1 MKRLLANC
9 LGERWGS
16 NPRPSEP
23 QSDALPTE
31 LLPPFFGITK
41 LILFSN
47 ISNIIKIFFSLLIV
61 SIITSCSSIIRFSSL
76 ESNSS
81 GINKSKREV
90 IGKSFKGFA
99 SYYGNEFNG
108 RKTASGEIFDNNKM
122 TAAHQTLPF
131 GTLVRV
137 TNLKNKLSVI
147 VVINDR
153 GPFVDGRIID
163 LSYAAARQID
173 MVKDGIVEVEIEILE

>member
-1 MKRLLANC
+1 MKILEM

-31 LLPPFFGITK
+31 LLPPFYRITK
-41 LILFSN
+41 LTFFSYTSMN
-47 ISNIIKIFFSLLIV
+47 LKIFFLIFPLLV
-61 SIITSCSSIIRFSSL
+61 FMGCSSIIRFN
-76 ESNSS
+76 SNNLD
-81 GINKSKREV
+81 IELNKNNPKDLV
-90 IGKSFKGFA
+90 GQKFKGLA

-122 TAAHQTLPF
+122 TAAHKSIPF

-137 TNLKNKLSVI
+137 TNLKNNLSVI

-153 GPFVDGRIID
+153 GPFVEGRIID
-163 LSYAAARQID
+163 LSFTAARQID
-173 MVKDGIVEVEIEILE
+173 MIRDGVTQVEIEILE